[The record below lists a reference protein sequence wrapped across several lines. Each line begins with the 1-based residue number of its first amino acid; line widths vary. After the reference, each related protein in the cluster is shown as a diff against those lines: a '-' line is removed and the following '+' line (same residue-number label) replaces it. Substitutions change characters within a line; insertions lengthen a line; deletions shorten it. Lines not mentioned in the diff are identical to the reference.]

1 MKFRCDKCGN
11 EWTQEVGC
19 PACGSDAEERRIDQM
34 PVNEAMTAE
43 VITVRTDTRIRDVM
57 KIIREKDLNALPVV
71 DMNGELAGI
80 VSQKELML
88 RDEWFDAL
96 WNSTYSDRSFIN
108 AIVRRISSTV
118 DKVMIRDV
126 ITVEG
131 TDKVCRAA
139 EIMIDA
145 HKNQLPVVE
154 GRKVVGIIT
163 RRDILKLM
171 TGDRYADKS

>member
-1 MKFRCDKCGN
+1 MRFRCDNCGN
-11 EWTQEVGC
+11 EWAQEVGC
-19 PACGSDAEERRIDQM
+19 PVCGSDAEERRMDQIS
-34 PVNEAMTAE
+34 VSEVMTAD

-57 KIIREKDLNALPVV
+57 RIIREKDLNALPVV
-71 DMNGELAGI
+71 DENDELAGI

-96 WNSTYSDRSFIN
+96 WNSTYSDRNFIN

-145 HKNQLPVVE
+145 HKNQLPVVK
-154 GRKVVGIIT
+154 GRRVVGIIT